1 MKFEELIN
9 SITPEEF
16 MRIIGRVH
24 QAVSKFY
31 IREWYH
37 ISAYDKGRIDI
48 YTGGADSNKL
58 WFIASLDIERFL
70 SYYRGEIDDEN

>member
-9 SITPEEF
+9 SITPKEF
-16 MRIIGRVH
+16 SSLFGDLMSIYRLYGGI
-24 QAVSKFY
+24 
-31 IREWYH
+31 WYH